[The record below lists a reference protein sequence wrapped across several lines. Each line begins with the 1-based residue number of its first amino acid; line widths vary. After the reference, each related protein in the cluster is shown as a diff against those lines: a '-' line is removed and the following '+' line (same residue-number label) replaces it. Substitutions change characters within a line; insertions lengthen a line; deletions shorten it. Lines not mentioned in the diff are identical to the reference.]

1 MFKDKKNAQM
11 FCKTSCKK
19 IFFFEPK
26 PINVTSTKVLMKNL
40 SKQVTFIMFN
50 LGNTG

>member
-1 MFKDKKNAQM
+1 MFKCFVKHLVKKN
-11 FCKTSCKK
+11 
-19 IFFFEPK
+19 FFFEPK

>member
-1 MFKDKKNAQM
+1 MFKCFVKHLVK
-11 FCKTSCKK
+11 KK
-19 IFFFEPK
+19 IFFEPK